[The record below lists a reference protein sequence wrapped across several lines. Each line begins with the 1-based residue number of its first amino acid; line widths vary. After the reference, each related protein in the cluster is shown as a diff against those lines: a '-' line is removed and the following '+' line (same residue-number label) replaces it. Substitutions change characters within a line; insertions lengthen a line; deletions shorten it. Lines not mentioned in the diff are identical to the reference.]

1 MNPEVLIL
9 DEPAVGLDSLAV
21 QRLLNI
27 IKELNQRGVTII
39 MITHYLEMVTSLVT
53 QIVALHDGQI
63 TFDGSPQEFFSSQ
76 QLLKKS
82 NLLAPKSIQ
91 ISREIGL
98 SGLPLSLDELSANL
112 IERLKNGGIAN
123 G

>member
-39 MITHYLEMVTSLVT
+39 MITHYLEIVT
-53 QIVALHDGQI
+53 
-63 TFDGSPQEFFSSQ
+63 E
-76 QLLKKS
+76 
-82 NLLAPKSIQ
+82 
-91 ISREIGL
+91 
-98 SGLPLSLDELSANL
+98 
-112 IERLKNGGIAN
+112 
-123 G
+123 